1 MYIYSKRREQ
11 PLFKSS
17 TVNIHV
23 SSKLIFYLEIK
34 GWSVSELVERLF
46 TKKKMLSLGFES
58 ELLSSSKKT
67 FL

>member
-46 TKKKMLSLGFES
+46 TKKKNVVIGI
-58 ELLSSSKKT
+58 
-67 FL
+67 